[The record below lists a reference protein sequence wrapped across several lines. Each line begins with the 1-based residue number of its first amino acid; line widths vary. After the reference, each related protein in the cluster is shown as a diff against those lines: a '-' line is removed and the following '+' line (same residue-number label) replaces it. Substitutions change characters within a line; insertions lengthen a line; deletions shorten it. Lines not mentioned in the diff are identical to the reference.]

1 MVVRI
6 LENENIQQVC
16 VVGHSYGSFM
26 ASRLN
31 ALHRDKV
38 HSLCL
43 VDPVCLGMFMP
54 HLLHNFMYR
63 RPRIDWRQ

>member
-1 MVVRI
+1 
-6 LENENIQQVC
+6 
-16 VVGHSYGSFM
+16 M

-31 ALHRDKV
+31 VLHRDKV
-38 HSLCL
+38 HSMCL

-54 HLLHNFMYR
+54 QLLHNFMYR